1 MYYFCTSVL
10 LYYSLLCV
18 VKLSVAGKR
27 EETRVWDGSVLSGP
41 WADVTMKMIN
51 YQMPQKMV
59 ILTMVNR

>member
-1 MYYFCTSVL
+1 MYLCTTSVL

-27 EETRVWDGSVLSGP
+27 ETRVWDGSVLSGP